1 MSRRP
6 PRSTRTDTLFPYTT
20 LFRSAKPI
28 VGCHA
33 NDGFRL
39 RLYPSYGLRSGGVVR
54 MQRIVAVHRGL
65 GQHVAVHGAEHVAG
79 GEAFGQV
86 EPVDVECEQAEE
98 VAVHAQVVRRRVRAV
113 VAEPVATHVI
123 AAGEPAG
130 VVVQPLARAGRA
142 VRRALAA
149 LGDRSEEHTAEP

>member
-65 GQHVAVHGAEHVAG
+65 SQHVAVHGAEHVDG
-79 GEAFGQV
+79 GEAFGQG
-86 EPVDVECEQAEE
+86 EPVDGECEQAEGDDRKSGGVGKSVE
-98 VAVHAQVVRRRVRAV
+98 VRVDS
-113 VAEPVATHVI
+113 
-123 AAGEPAG
+123 GG
-130 VVVQPLARAGRA
+130 GR
-142 VRRALAA
+142 
-149 LGDRSEEHTAEP
+149 DKK

>member
-39 RLYPSYGLRSGGVVR
+39 RLYPSYGLRRGGVVR
-54 MQRIVAVHRGL
+54 MQRIVAVHRGP
-65 GQHVAVHGAEHVAG
+65 GQHVDVHGPEHFAG
-79 GEAFGQV
+79 GEALGLVPPVVAECAQAAEV
-86 EPVDVECEQAEE
+86 EVNA
-98 VAVHAQVVRRRVRAV
+98 AVGRRRVAAV
-113 VAEPVATHVI
+113 VAELGV
-123 AAGEPAG
+123 PAVKEKEG
-130 VVVQPLARAGRA
+130 P
-142 VRRALAA
+142 
-149 LGDRSEEHTAEP
+149 